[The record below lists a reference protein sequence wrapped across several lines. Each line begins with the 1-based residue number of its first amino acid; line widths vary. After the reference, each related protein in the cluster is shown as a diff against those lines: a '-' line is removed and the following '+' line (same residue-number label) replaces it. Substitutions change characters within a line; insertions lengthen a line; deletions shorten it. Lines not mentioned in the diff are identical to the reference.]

1 MSTDGLLAVAW
12 RDIGKTKSMSNFHL
26 PRVATVQRW
35 ERGCRE
41 RSTRPAPVMMVE
53 YNQLMGGT
61 DLFDQRRGN
70 YSCQRRSKK
79 WWHALFYFT
88 LDTMMVSPTTPLPF
102 HNTPSL
108 THSHTHSLTH
118 TGAGATSPPAAKT
131 CDHLT
136 THLPTHSSLS
146 LSPPPRPATT
156 YPPTYPPTP
165 LSLSL
170 SLTHTHSCTHPHH
183 NNT

>member
-1 MSTDGLLAVAW
+1 MGDIEWRMSTDGLLAVAW

-102 HNTPSL
+102 HNTHSL

-146 LSPPPRPATT
+146 LS
-156 YPPTYPPTP
+156 
-165 LSLSL
+165 LSLRPF
-170 SLTHTHSCTHPHH
+170 H
-183 NNT
+183 

>member
-12 RDIGKTKSMSNFHL
+12 RDIGKTKAMSNFHL

-102 HNTPSL
+102 HNTHSL
-108 THSHTHSLTH
+108 THSLTH
-118 TGAGATSPPAAKT
+118 TLTHTHRSRSHFAAGRQDLRPPDHPSTHPLLSLSLSAAKT
-131 CDHLT
+131 CDHLPS
-136 THLPTHSSLS
+136 HLPTHSSLS
-146 LSPPPRPATT
+146 
-156 YPPTYPPTP
+156 
-165 LSLSL
+165 
-170 SLTHTHSCTHPHH
+170 HTHALMHSPTSQ
-183 NNT
+183 